1 MFEFIA
7 EIFGYLLYWIYN
19 IVGNYGIAIIIFT
32 ILTKLILLPLTIK
45 QQKSLEQNQK
55 MQPILQELQMKYK
68 KEQDKIQEKY
78 KDDQSKLQEKFAESQ
93 QKMSMEY
100 QKLMKEHKFNPFS
113 GCLISLIQ
121 IPILFGL
128 LFAVSKPL
136 TNIVKMPEEQIKEEI
151 MQIMPE
157 NYEGTYEQYVK
168 ENKYIEIE
176 VIKQKNLLKLDFL
189 GINLGDVAAQNKENI
204 VLYILPI
211 LTALF
216 TWISVYAI
224 NGNNSKGKQIV
235 KDDEGNE
242 IEMPNMQFMNLM
254 LPLMSGYIA
263 YIVPQGL
270 ALYWFMSSVLQIV
283 IQLFVKKCVVKHEN

>member
-19 IVGNYGIAIIIFT
+19 IVGNYGVAIIVFT

-55 MQPILQELQMKYK
+55 MQPILQELQLKYK
-68 KEQDKIQEKY
+68 KEQEKIQENY
-78 KDDQSKLQEKFAESQ
+78 KDDQAKLQEKFTESQ
-93 QKMSMEY
+93 QRMSMEY

-113 GCLISLIQ
+113 GCLISLLQ

-136 TNIVKMPEEQIKEEI
+136 TNIVKMPEDQIKSEI

-157 NYEGTYEQYVK
+157 NYEGDYEQYVK
-168 ENKYIEIE
+168 ENRYVEIE
-176 VIKQKNLLKLDFL
+176 VIKQKGLLKLDFL
-189 GINLGDVAAQNKENI
+189 GINLGDVASQNKGNV

-216 TWISVYAI
+216 TWLSVYVI
-224 NGNNSKGKQIV
+224 NGTKPKEKQVV
-235 KDDEGNE
+235 KDAEGNE
-242 IEMPNMQFMNLM
+242 IEMPNMQVMNLM
-254 LPLMSGYIA
+254 MPLMSGYIA

-270 ALYWFMSSVLQIV
+270 ALYWFTSSALQIL
-283 IQLFVKKCVVKHEN
+283 IQIFVKKCVAKHEN

>member
-1 MFEFIA
+1 
-7 EIFGYLLYWIYN
+7 
-19 IVGNYGIAIIIFT
+19 
-32 ILTKLILLPLTIK
+32 
-45 QQKSLEQNQK
+45 

-68 KEQDKIQEKY
+68 NEQEKIQEKY
-78 KDDQSKLQEKFAESQ
+78 KDDQAKMQEKYTESQ
-93 QKMSMEY
+93 QRMSLEY
-100 QKLMKEHKFNPFS
+100 QKLMQEHKFNPFS

-136 TNIVKMPEEQIKEEI
+136 TNIVKMPAEQIKQEI
-151 MQIMPE
+151 MAIMPE
-157 NYEGTYEQYVK
+157 NYTGTYDQYIK
-168 ENKYIEIE
+168 ENRYAEIE
-176 VIKQKNLLKLDFL
+176 VIKQKDLLKLDFL

-216 TWISVYAI
+216 TWISVYVI
-224 NGNNSKGKQIV
+224 NGNKPKEKQVV
-235 KDDEGNE
+235 KDADGNE
-242 IEMPNMQFMNLM
+242 IEMPNMQLMNLM

-283 IQLFVKKCVVKHEN
+283 IQLFVKNCVGKHEKQEEK

>member
-19 IVGNYGIAIIIFT
+19 IVGNYGVAIIIFT
-32 ILTKLILLPLTIK
+32 VLTKLILLPLTIK

-55 MQPILQELQMKYK
+55 MQPILQELQLKYK
-68 KEQDKIQEKY
+68 KEQEKIQENY
-78 KDDQSKLQEKFAESQ
+78 KDDQAKLQEKFTESQ
-93 QKMSMEY
+93 QRMSMEY

-113 GCLISLIQ
+113 GCLISLLQ

-157 NYEGTYEQYVK
+157 NYSGTYEQYVK
-168 ENKYIEIE
+168 ENRYIEIE
-176 VIKQKNLLKLDFL
+176 VIKQKGLLKLDFL
-189 GINLGDVAAQNKENI
+189 GINLGDVASQNKGNM

-216 TWISVYAI
+216 TWLSVYVI
-224 NGNNSKGKQIV
+224 NGTKPKEKQVV
-235 KDDEGNE
+235 KDAEGNE
-242 IEMPNMQFMNLM
+242 IEMPNMQVMNLM
-254 LPLMSGYIA
+254 MPLMTGYIA

-270 ALYWFMSSVLQIV
+270 ALYWFTSSALQIL
-283 IQLFVKKCVVKHEN
+283 IQIFVKKCVAKHEK

>member
-19 IVGNYGIAIIIFT
+19 IVGNYGVAIIIFT
-32 ILTKLILLPLTIK
+32 VLTKLILLPLTIK

-55 MQPILQELQMKYK
+55 MQPILQELQLKYK
-68 KEQDKIQEKY
+68 KEQEKIQENY
-78 KDDQSKLQEKFAESQ
+78 KDDQAKLQEKFTESQ
-93 QKMSMEY
+93 QRMSMEY

-113 GCLISLIQ
+113 GCLISLLQ

-157 NYEGTYEQYVK
+157 NYSGTYEQYMK
-168 ENKYIEIE
+168 ENRYIEIE
-176 VIKQKNLLKLDFL
+176 VIKQKGLLKLDFL
-189 GINLGDVAAQNKENI
+189 GINLGDVASQNKGNM

-216 TWISVYAI
+216 TWLSVYVI
-224 NGNNSKGKQIV
+224 NGTKPKEKQVV
-235 KDDEGNE
+235 KDAEGNE
-242 IEMPNMQFMNLM
+242 IEMPNMQVMNLM
-254 LPLMSGYIA
+254 MPLMTGYIA

-270 ALYWFMSSVLQIV
+270 ALYWFTSSALQIL
-283 IQLFVKKCVVKHEN
+283 IQIFVKKCVAKHEK